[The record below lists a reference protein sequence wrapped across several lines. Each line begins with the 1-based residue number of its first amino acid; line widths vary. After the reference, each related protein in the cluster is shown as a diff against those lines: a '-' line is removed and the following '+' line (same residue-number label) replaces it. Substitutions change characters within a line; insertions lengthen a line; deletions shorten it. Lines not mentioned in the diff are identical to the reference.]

1 MVRTAFLVVA
11 LLTLTACQ
19 PESDVPDSDSVPG
32 NLVIKVYSTGET
44 PVDDVQR
51 HIQALFPSVNVR
63 ALPNGRIAVA
73 APAPQ
78 QPSVGELIKQLSKA
92 EPEPARQVRV
102 RQWLVEGTPADQV
115 AIPDNLVTLENA
127 LLDTAE
133 LAGPMAFERLELI
146 EFRVLDERQAN
157 AVGKIMDTS
166 VWVQIQA
173 DRIQL
178 MTETGTRPFGSRLE
192 TDISLASGERIVMGL
207 VENPDR
213 DSMLLFIVQAEIL

>member
-32 NLVIKVYSTGET
+32 NLMIKVYSTGET
-44 PVDDVQR
+44 PIDDVES
-51 HIQALFPSVNVR
+51 HIKALFPSGKVR

-73 APAPQ
+73 APGPQ
-78 QPSVGELIKQLSKA
+78 QPSIGALIEQLSKT
-92 EPEPARQVRV
+92 EPEPPRQVRV

-115 AIPDNLVTLENA
+115 AIPDNLAILEKP

-133 LAGPMAFERLELI
+133 LAGPMAFERLELVAFQGL
-146 EFRVLDERQAN
+146 EERRAK
-157 AVGKIMDTS
+157 AIGKIMNTS
-166 VWVQIQA
+166 VGVRIQD
-173 DRIQL
+173 DRIEL
-178 MTETGTRPFGSRLE
+178 LTETDTRPYGSRLE
-192 TDISLASGERIVMGL
+192 TDITLASGERIVMGL

-213 DSMLLFIVQAEIL
+213 DSMLLFVVQAEIL